1 MKSLVS
7 SFQTMFSRWVYGRIP
22 PAKSVSFSNSNLFIF
37 PSKAGFGYLLLV
49 VLCWL
54 VATNY
59 ENNVVFGL
67 ACLLTSLF
75 IVAILH
81 SFFNVTGLTV
91 KYIRAE
97 PAFAG
102 ESLLIELMVEQTQ
115 LRYRDNLKLSFIN
128 QEATAVSLGKQ
139 KSVRTFLTTS
149 ARYRGYFNPGRILIE
164 SSYPL
169 GLLRV
174 WSKVDLDIHCLV
186 YPKPVNNDK
195 EIISSSSRG
204 EGPLQIDGGSEDFV
218 GLKDYQPGD
227 SLKRI
232 AWKQYAREQGLYAK
246 HYADYQ
252 DERIWLDWDSL
263 PGLDREMRLSTLCG
277 MLLKISVVNKGRQ
290 QQYGLRL
297 PGLEI
302 PPSSGD
308 AHKYRVLKELA
319 LFETERGESQGLE
332 IGGLDREEFESQG
345 LESKGFENKETENKE
360 PGGS

>member
-1 MKSLVS
+1 M
-7 SFQTMFSRWVYGRIP
+7 
-22 PAKSVSFSNSNLFIF
+22 
-37 PSKAGFGYLLLV
+37 
-49 VLCWL
+49 
-54 VATNY
+54 
-59 ENNVVFGL
+59 
-67 ACLLTSLF
+67 
-75 IVAILH
+75 
-81 SFFNVTGLTV
+81 
-91 KYIRAE
+91 
-97 PAFAG
+97 
-102 ESLLIELMVEQTQ
+102 
-115 LRYRDNLKLSFIN
+115 
-128 QEATAVSLGKQ
+128 GKQ
-139 KSVRTFLTTS
+139 NSVRAYITTL
-149 ARYRGYFNPGRILIE
+149 AQYRGYFNPGRLIIE
-164 SSYPL
+164 STYPL

-174 WSKVDLDIHCLV
+174 WSKVDLDIQCLV

-252 DERIWLDWDSL
+252 DERIWLDWDLL

-277 MLLKISVVNKGRQ
+277 MLLNISSGNSASNKGRQ

-360 PGGS
+360 PGGN

>member
-1 MKSLVS
+1 LKGLAQSLQQV
-7 SFQTMFSRWVYGRIP
+7 FSRWVYGRIP

-37 PSKAGFGYLLLV
+37 PSKAGFGFLILV
-49 VLCWL
+49 ILCWL

-75 IVAILH
+75 VVAILH
-81 SFFNVTGLTV
+81 SFFNVSGLTV
-91 KYIRAE
+91 KYVRAE
-97 PAFAG
+97 PVFAG
-102 ESLLIELMVEQTQ
+102 ENLLVELMIEQTQ
-115 LRYRDNLKLSFIN
+115 LRHRDSLKLSFIDQGEIFN
-128 QEATAVSLGKQ
+128 KKTTTHQKVTTVSMGKQ
-139 KSVRTFLTTS
+139 KSVRAYITTL
-149 ARYRGYFNPGRILIE
+149 AQHRGYFNPGRLVIE

-174 WSKVDLDIHCLV
+174 WSKIDLDIHCLV
-186 YPKPVNNDK
+186 YPKPVNNNK
-195 EIISSSSRG
+195 EITNSSGRG

-252 DERIWLDWDSL
+252 DERTWLDWDALS
-263 PGLDREMRLSTLCG
+263 GLDREMRLSTLCG
-277 MLLKISVVNKGRQ
+277 MLLRISTTYKEGKT
-290 QQYGLRL
+290 QYGLRL

-302 PPSSGD
+302 QPNSGD
-308 AHKYRVLKELA
+308 THKYRLLKELA
-319 LFETERGESQGLE
+319 LFENEGFEVQG
-332 IGGLDREEFESQG
+332 FESQ
-345 LESKGFENKETENKE
+345 ESKYQKYEGN
-360 PGGS
+360 

>member
-1 MKSLVS
+1 MKALAQSIQQV
-7 SFQTMFSRWVYGRIP
+7 FSRWVFGRIP
-22 PAKSVSFSNSNLFIF
+22 PAKSISFSNSNLFIF
-37 PSKAGFGYLLLV
+37 PSKAGFGYLILV
-49 VLCWL
+49 ILCWL

-75 IVAILH
+75 VVAILH
-81 SFFNVTGLTV
+81 SFFNVSGLTV
-91 KYIRAE
+91 KYVRAE

-102 ESLLIELMVEQTQ
+102 ENLLIELMLEQTQ
-115 LRYRDNLKLSFIN
+115 LRHRDSLKLSFIN
-128 QEATAVSLGKQ
+128 QDVTTVSMGKQ
-139 KSVRTFLTTS
+139 KSVRAYITTL
-149 ARYRGYFNPGRILIE
+149 AQYRGYFNPGRLVIE

-195 EIISSSSRG
+195 EILSSSGRG
-204 EGPLQIDGGSEDFV
+204 EGSLLIDGGSEDFV
-218 GLKDYQPGD
+218 GLKDYQSGD

-232 AWKQYAREQGLYAK
+232 AWKQYAREQGLYTK

-252 DERIWLDWDSL
+252 DERIWLDWEAL

-277 MLLKISVVNKGRQ
+277 MLLNLSTTYKEGKT
-290 QQYGLRL
+290 QYGLRL

-302 PPSSGD
+302 TPNSGD
-308 AHKYRVLKELA
+308 AHKYRLLKELA
-319 LFETERGESQGLE
+319 LFENQEL
-332 IGGLDREEFESQG
+332 
-345 LESKGFENKETENKE
+345 ENKKSEGAKQ
-360 PGGS
+360 